1 MRIQALLY
9 LITMLFI
16 SCKSHTGVEHD
27 DGAGGQVSA
36 GSCRIE
42 ATVVQILPV
51 NSTDTAD
58 ICFKSPCDAVVHVE
72 RIMHC
77 GSAATITPDE
87 EGKITV
93 HFVHSLNGSTVGGNV
108 TGNVPLK
115 VGTVFTAEIE
125 TRLAP
130 GDKTNYLIYNYLV
143 R

>member
-1 MRIQALLY
+1 MVSAVLLIVI
-9 LITMLFI
+9 LAG
-16 SCKSHTGVEHD
+16 CKSPSPD
-27 DGAGGQVSA
+27 LSKGGNEGNVNA
-36 GSCRIE
+36 GSCKIE

-93 HFVHSLNGSTVGGNV
+93 HFVHSLNGSTVGGDV

-115 VGTVFTAEIE
+115 VGNVFTAEIE